1 MKTIEHEGAVYVLKE
16 DMETAIKDRIAKIT
30 SRAQTAEAELRST
43 KADLEKAAASAGTTD
58 VLAQQVEEFREQLQQ
73 ANLRFDRYKAISQHG
88 LVDEDMIE
96 AVEWSYDRAM
106 KGVKNKDRVTLTD
119 WLQGA
124 VEDPSTAPAIL
135 RPHLTALKETTAAV
149 DDTALIEDDTAT
161 PAAAADPVVQRQQI
175 PSVNNGATPPVD
187 PPDLLA
193 RSSDPVFYEQ
203 NRDAIMAAYRA
214 KYGRR

>member
-43 KADLEKAAASAGTTD
+43 RADLEKASASAGTTD

-96 AVEWSYDRAM
+96 AVEWSYERAM
-106 KGVKNKDRVTLTD
+106 KGVKNKDRVSLTD

-149 DDTALIEDDTAT
+149 DDTALVADDTAVAEQ
-161 PAAAADPVVQRQQI
+161 AAPRSERQQI
-175 PSVNNGATPPVD
+175 PSVNNGATPPLD
-187 PPDLLA
+187 PPDLLSRA
-193 RSSDPVFYEQ
+193 SDPTFYEQ
-203 NRDAIMAAYRA
+203 NREAVQAAYRA
-214 KYGRR
+214 KYMRR